1 MLFNCLICQFLLLPL
16 QSKKNI
22 GIMTVAQMNTELWQN
37 IGSIADSEPLMRRL
51 AKYAAKLV
59 REKQDSALM
68 SKEEYFAKIERAEQQ
83 IANGEGMEMLPDED
97 LTAFLRR
104 NGYHV

>member
-59 REKQDSALM
+59 KERKDSTLM
-68 SKEEYFAKIERAEQQ
+68 SKEEYFAKLERAEQQ

>member
-1 MLFNCLICQFLLLPL
+1 MLFNCLICQFLLLTL
-16 QSKKNI
+16 QPKNII
-22 GIMTVAQMNTELWQN
+22 GIMTLAQINTMNTELWKN

-68 SKEEYFAKIERAEQQ
+68 SKEEYFAKI
-83 IANGEGMEMLPDED
+83 
-97 LTAFLRR
+97 
-104 NGYHV
+104 